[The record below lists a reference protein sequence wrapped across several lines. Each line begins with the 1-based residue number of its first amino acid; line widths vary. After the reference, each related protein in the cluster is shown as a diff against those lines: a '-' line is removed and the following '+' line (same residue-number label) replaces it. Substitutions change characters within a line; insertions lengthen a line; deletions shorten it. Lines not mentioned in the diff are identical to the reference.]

1 MYNSKK
7 PNKSDL
13 PSSAQLL
20 RSTALALL
28 VACTLLITTVLPGE
42 YGIDPTGIGSFLGL
56 TKMGQIKTELAQ
68 EAALADLKAQKTPP
82 APQAVAV
89 IKQPEPAPVT
99 ASAAPSTTEIKADE
113 ITIRL
118 KPGQAAEIKLLMKQ
132 DATVS
137 FAWQADGPIN
147 FDTHGDPT
155 IPVAGFYHGYGKGRS
170 VSKDM
175 GILKAAFDGAH
186 GWFWRNRTEKTVTL
200 TLRTKGAYSKLKR
213 VV

>member
-13 PSSAQLL
+13 PSPAQLL

-56 TKMGQIKTELAQ
+56 TKMGQINKELAQ
-68 EAALADLKAQKTPP
+68 EAALADLKAQKIPP
-82 APQAVAV
+82 VPQAVAV
-89 IKQPEPAPVT
+89 KKQPAPTPAP
-99 ASAAPSTTEIKADE
+99 APIAEAKTDE

-118 KPGQAAEIKLLMKQ
+118 KPGQAAEVKLLMMQ

-137 FAWQADGPIN
+137 FVWQADGPIN
-147 FDTHGDPT
+147 FDAHGDPT
-155 IPVAGFYHGYGKGRS
+155 VPVKGFYHGYGKGRS
-170 VSKDM
+170 VSEDK
-175 GILKAAFDGAH
+175 GILKAAFDGSH

-200 TLRTKGAYSKLKR
+200 TLRTKGSYSKFKR

>member
-1 MYNSKK
+1 MYNSRK

-13 PSSAQLL
+13 PSPARLL
-20 RSTALALL
+20 RSTVLALL

-42 YGIDPTGIGSFLGL
+42 YGIDPTGLGSFLGL
-56 TKMGQIKTELAQ
+56 TKMGKIKKELAQ
-68 EAALADLKAQKTPP
+68 EAILADLKAQKVTA

-89 IKQPEPAPVT
+89 KKHPAPAPVADAKT
-99 ASAAPSTTEIKADE
+99 DE

-118 KPGQAAEIKLLMKQ
+118 KPGQAAEVKLLMKQ

-137 FAWQADGPIN
+137 FVWQADGPIN

-155 IPVAGFYHGYGKGRS
+155 IPVNGFYHGYGKGRS
-170 VSKDM
+170 VSEDE
-175 GILKAAFDGAH
+175 GVLKAAFDGAH

-200 TLRTKGAYSKLKR
+200 TLRTKGSYSKFKR
-213 VV
+213 VI